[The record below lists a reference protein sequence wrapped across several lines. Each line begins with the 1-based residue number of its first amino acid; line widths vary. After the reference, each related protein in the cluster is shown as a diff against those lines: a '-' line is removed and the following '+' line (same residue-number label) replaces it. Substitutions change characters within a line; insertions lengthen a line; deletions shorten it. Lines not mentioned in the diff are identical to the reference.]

1 MIDDS
6 EWSAFMDLLS
16 HMEDYIE
23 GGDML
28 KQAISETA
36 RWTGWDEADEAFKE
50 TYCRVCQNLKK
61 VILY

>member
-1 MIDDS
+1 MG
-6 EWSAFMDLLS
+6 LLS

-36 RWTGWDEADEAFKE
+36 RWTGWNEADEVFKE

-61 VILY
+61 LSLY